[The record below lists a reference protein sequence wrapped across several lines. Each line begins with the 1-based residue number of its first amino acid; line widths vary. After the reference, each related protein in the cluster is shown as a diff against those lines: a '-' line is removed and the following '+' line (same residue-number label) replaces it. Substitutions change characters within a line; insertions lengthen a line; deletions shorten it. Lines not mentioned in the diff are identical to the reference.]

1 MLNRCCANLP
11 SVGSRS
17 NGQAPAPPKLPTRP
31 SFGRTRAQLHADGHT
46 QDCGRKN
53 FFGFAENFSTL
64 RLRPAQALDRCGC
77 HPPFGRPTTASVKGL
92 RSIAGHSSSL
102 RSDEH
107 PSMRQRNVGTVVGKI
122 FRLRRNFPSLRPTQ
136 RRPLTVVGN
145 IKK

>member
-1 MLNRCCANLP
+1 MRGYCVCTN
-11 SVGSRS
+11 
-17 NGQAPAPPKLPTRP
+17 
-31 SFGRTRAQLHADGHT
+31 
-46 QDCGRKN
+46 
-53 FFGFAENFSTL
+53 
-64 RLRPAQALDRCGC
+64 RCGC

-136 RRPLTVVGN
+136 RRPLTVVRHQEEKEKPKLRSMKN
-145 IKK
+145 TEIKNTPICPEKPATYRRRSRFSRADRK